1 MILRINHELF
11 IKKKLKKIRGGKE
24 GGEQLRCHLLE

>member
-11 IKKKLKKIRGGKE
+11 IKKNKKMRGGKE